1 MQATIFIPIL
11 SVIALIIK
19 AVTGYEIGEEV
30 IQQVADLLV
39 TVTLG
44 VIGIVG
50 IIKTYSKKAKDA
62 YNEKNKK

>member
-39 TVTLG
+39 TVSLG

-50 IIKTYSKKAKDA
+50 IIKTYSKKAKDS
-62 YNEKNKK
+62 YNQKNKK